1 MTGKIEYQIM
11 VLLMDNFNESELKI
25 WAFKYAKELQN
36 LGASE
41 ISVIS
46 RGQRELAYSIEE
58 YTKSN
63 FIEINFT
70 CMPKQIDIFSKTL
83 NFDSNV
89 LRMLIL
95 NKQKEKSKVFMRS

>member
-1 MTGKIEYQIM
+1 MAGKIQYQIM

-25 WAFKYAKELQN
+25 WAFKYAKELQI

-46 RGQRELAYSIEE
+46 RGQRNLAYAIADH
-58 YTKSN
+58 TKAN

-70 CMPKQIDIFSKTL
+70 CMPKCIDSFSKTL
-83 NFDSNV
+83 KFDSNV
-89 LRMLIL
+89 LRILTL
-95 NKQKEKSKVFMRS
+95 NKQNETNQTIAR